1 MTTSTA
7 ACQTKSSESLSVPL
21 QQQTFENTKH
31 NCVCVCVSDTV
42 DEDDDLYDFVED
54 EENKGDEIYEDL
66 MRTEEPPESVGV
78 QSVDGV
84 KGHAHW
90 I

>member
-1 MTTSTA
+1 MSRFLSLCNNKPLKIPNTT
-7 ACQTKSSESLSVPL
+7 
-21 QQQTFENTKH
+21 
-31 NCVCVCVSDTV
+31 VCVCVSDTV